1 MRDAKLQAIREGS
14 EPPTPRDSPRAPLEQ
29 PRTMSLDEFANG
41 GVRYAEDPLARLER
55 RVIRIIRHPPPGTE
69 NAPPAPPQMTLE
81 RASLLSFVAGEDE
94 VRTR

>member
-1 MRDAKLQAIREGS
+1 MAVANI
-14 EPPTPRDSPRAPLEQ
+14 
-29 PRTMSLDEFANG
+29 DE
-41 GVRYAEDPLARLER
+41 
-55 RVIRIIRHPPPGTE
+55 VIRIIRHPPPGTE